1 MTNLEKFHMLIENS
15 DFIRVNE
22 ELVGQWQ
29 YIGHDNSKK
38 VMDAHGDDDVF
49 KCHFYG
55 ENKTKYCFSLTKSN
69 IEEGNFSCGSCGMFV
84 LHLDVRKETNLF
96 DIQFC
101 KEINLLEII
110 QFYD

>member
-49 KCHFYG
+49 KCHFIDDDAQ
-55 ENKTKYCFSLTKSN
+55 ECSFSLTKNN
-69 IEEGNFSCGSCGMFV
+69 IEEGNFSHSMFV
-84 LHLDVRKETNLF
+84 LSLDVRKETNIY